1 VVRRDVSQLEVSVAA
16 GDSGP
21 VVVLSGEADLTT
33 VAGLSDVLTAQVAGG
48 AQHLTVDVCELRF
61 ADSASI
67 RALALAARTLKDRGG
82 VLELLR
88 PRPIVARALSLM
100 GVDKVIT
107 VRAAE
112 GAEAKPE
119 GPLPAVF
126 MVLPGSTGRPGQAGR
141 ELGTSARGGGGGA

>member
-1 VVRRDVSQLEVSVAA
+1 VGQLEVSVAA

-33 VAGLSDVLTAQVAGG
+33 VAGLSDTLTAQISGG
-48 AQHLTVDVCELRF
+48 ARHVTVDASGLRF

-67 RALALAARTLKDRGG
+67 RALALAGRTLKDQGG

-88 PRPIVARALSLM
+88 PQATVTRALSLM
-100 GVDKVIT
+100 GVDQVIT

-112 GAEAKPE
+112 SAEATPE
-119 GPLPAVF
+119 GA
-126 MVLPGSTGRPGQAGR
+126 LPGAGR
-141 ELGTSARGGGGGA
+141 EWPRRNT